1 MKKLIFHNWGLKL
14 ASLLLASL
22 IWFLV
27 AKFGDPLVTVTF
39 PNVRVVLK
47 NTELL
52 ERENKVYEV
61 LDKTDTVR
69 VTVRIP
75 TSMRG
80 QLRASDI
87 VAEADM
93 NKLTDINTIAISY
106 YIPNVEEDS
115 ISGDHEVV
123 RLSVEERMTKWIRL
137 QSQIKGEVAE
147 DYMVAGTSADQNR
160 IEVSGAKS
168 MIEKISYA
176 SVELDVTGATNT
188 ISMNVEPQL
197 YDAEGKQLELTSI
210 TQNVDY
216 VHMTVEILATKEV
229 PVEYNVTGIPAEGY
243 MLTGRT
249 DYSQRTAKIAGSPA
263 ALSGV
268 NRILIPEEVIDVTG
282 QSSDVKVALN
292 LKDYL
297 PEGIRLVDG
306 SQGSRATVTVYIE
319 PRVEK
324 KLKLYARNFSI
335 VNVPEGYQAEVT
347 VEKDQETGEPMVE
360 EPHELSISGLRADI
374 NGIRQDGLVGI
385 LDITAWMQERQN
397 ENPKSGVYE
406 IPAEFSLPERVEQQE
421 EVFVRVTL
429 TKMEEE

>member
-1 MKKLIFHNWGLKL
+1 MKKKIFHNWGLKL
-14 ASLLLASL
+14 ASLLLAFL

-39 PNVRVVLK
+39 YNVHVVLK
-47 NTELL
+47 NTEQL

-93 NKLTDINTIAISY
+93 NKLTEINTIAISY
-106 YIPNVEEDS
+106 YIPNVEEGS
-115 ISGDHEVV
+115 ISGDHDVV

-147 DYMVAGTSADQNR
+147 NYTVAGTSADQNR

-197 YDAEGKQLELTSI
+197 YDTEGKRLDLTGIS
-210 TQNVDY
+210 QNVDY

-229 PVEYNVTGIPAEGY
+229 PIEYTVTGTPAEGY
-243 MLTGRT
+243 MTTGKT
-249 DYSQRTAKIAGSPA
+249 ECTQTTVTIGGSSV

-268 NRILIPEEVIDVTG
+268 NRIQIPEEAIDVSG
-282 QSSDVKVALN
+282 QSSDMKVALN
-292 LKDYL
+292 LKEYL
-297 PEGIRLVDG
+297 PDGIRLIDTG
-306 SQGSRATVTVYIE
+306 SGSRVTVTVYIE

-324 KLKLYARNFSI
+324 KLKLYARNFNI
-335 VNVPEGYQAEVT
+335 VNVPEGYDAKVT
-347 VEKDQETGEPMVE
+347 VKEDGETGMPVDEVPYD
-360 EPHELSISGLRADI
+360 LNIAGLRGDI
-374 NGIRQDGLVGI
+374 NGIRQDSLIGT
-385 LDITAWMQERQN
+385 LDIEAWMQEKQM
-397 ENPKSGVYE
+397 ENLRSGIYE
-406 IPAEFSLPERVEQQE
+406 IPAEFMLPEKVEQQN
-421 EVFVRVTL
+421 EVTVRVTL
-429 TKMEEE
+429 MKTEDM

>member
-1 MKKLIFHNWGLKL
+1 MKKFIFHNWGLKL
-14 ASLLLASL
+14 ASLVLASL

-27 AKFGDPLVTVTF
+27 AKFGDPIIPVTY

-52 ERENKVYEV
+52 ERQNKVYEV

-106 YIPNVEEDS
+106 YIPNVEENF
-115 ISGDHEVV
+115 ISGDHETV
-123 RLSVEERMTKWIRL
+123 RLAVEEKMTKWIRL
-137 QSQIKGEVAE
+137 QPQFKGEVAE
-147 DYMVAGTSADQNR
+147 NYMVAGTSADQNR

-197 YDAEGKQLELTSI
+197 YDAQGKRLELTNI

-216 VHMTVEILATKEV
+216 VHMTVEVLATKEV
-229 PVEYNVTGIPAEGY
+229 PVEYVVMGTPAEGF
-243 MLTGRT
+243 MTTGRT
-249 DYSQRTAKIAGSPA
+249 ECSQKVVKVAGSVA
-263 ALSGV
+263 ALSGL
-268 NRILIPEEVIDVTG
+268 NKIAIPEEAVDISG
-282 QSSDVKVALN
+282 QSSDVKVALK

-297 PEGIRLVDG
+297 PEGIRLVG
-306 SQGSRATVTVYIE
+306 ASQEEPLEITVYIE
-319 PRVEK
+319 PKVEIK
-324 KLKLYARNFSI
+324 MKLYARNFNVI
-335 VNVPEGYQAEVT
+335 NVPEGYEAQVA
-347 VEKDQETGEPMVE
+347 VEKDEETGEPIGEV
-360 EPHELSISGLRADI
+360 PYDLNVAGLRASV
-374 NGIRQDGLVGI
+374 NSIRQDDLIGIVDVG
-385 LDITAWMQERQN
+385 AWMQERQN
-397 ENPKSGVYE
+397 ENPKSGTYE
-406 IPAEFSLPERVEQQE
+406 IPAVITLPEGVEQLE
-421 EVFVRVTL
+421 GVSVRVML
-429 TKMEEE
+429 TKMEDE

>member
-1 MKKLIFHNWGLKL
+1 MKKKIFHNWGLKL

-39 PNVRVVLK
+39 PNVRVILK

-52 ERENKVYEV
+52 DRENKVYEV

-75 TSMRG
+75 NSMRG

-115 ISGDHEVV
+115 VSGDHDVV

-147 DYMVAGTSADQNR
+147 NYAIAGTSADQNR

-197 YDAEGKQLELTSI
+197 YDAEGKRLDLMGI

-229 PVEYNVTGIPAEGY
+229 PVIYTVTGIPAEGY
-243 MLTGRT
+243 MATGQT
-249 DYSQRTAKIAGSPA
+249 ECSQKTVAIGGSSA

-268 NRILIPEEVIDVTG
+268 NRILIPEEAIDISG
-282 QSSDVKVALN
+282 QSSDMKIALN

-297 PEGIRLVDG
+297 PDGIRLVDVG
-306 SQGSRATVTVYIE
+306 LGSRVTITVYIE

-324 KLKLYARNFSI
+324 KLKLYARNFNI
-335 VNVPEGYQAEVT
+335 VNVPEGYEAEIT
-347 VEKDQETGEPMVE
+347 VEEDEEGGSAGERSYD
-360 EPHELSISGLRADI
+360 LSISGLRVDI
-374 NGIRQDGLVGI
+374 NGIRQDELVGI
-385 LDITAWMQERQN
+385 LDIGAWLQEKQI
-397 ENPKSGVYE
+397 ENPRSGVYE
-406 IPAEFSLPERVEQQE
+406 IPAKLELPEKVEQHE
-421 EVFVRVTL
+421 EVSVRVTL
-429 TKMEEE
+429 MKMEDI

>member
-1 MKKLIFHNWGLKL
+1 MKKKIFHNWGLKL
-14 ASLLLASL
+14 TSLLLAFL

-27 AKFGDPLVTVTF
+27 AKFGDPIVTVPF
-39 PNVRVVLK
+39 PNVHVVLK
-47 NTELL
+47 NTEQL
-52 ERENKVYEV
+52 EKENKVYEV
-61 LDKTDTVR
+61 LDNTDTVR

-93 NKLTDINTIAISY
+93 NKLTEINTIAISY

-115 ISGDHEVV
+115 ISGDHDVV

-147 DYMVAGTSADQNR
+147 NYMVAGTSADQNR

-197 YDAEGKQLELTSI
+197 YDAEGKRLDLTGIS
-210 TQNVDY
+210 QNVDY
-216 VHMTVEILATKEV
+216 VHMTVEVLATKEV
-229 PVEYNVTGIPAEGY
+229 PVEYNVMGAPAEGY
-243 MLTGRT
+243 MTTGKT
-249 DYSQRTAKIAGSPA
+249 ECSQKTVKIAGSSS

-268 NRILIPEEVIDVTG
+268 NRILIPEEAIDVSG
-282 QSSDVKVALN
+282 QSSDMKVDLN
-292 LKDYL
+292 LKEYL
-297 PEGIRLVDG
+297 PDGVRLVDTG
-306 SQGSRATVTVYIE
+306 SGSRVTVTVYIE

-324 KLKLYARNFSI
+324 KLKLYAWNFNI
-335 VNVPEGYQAEVT
+335 VNVPEGYEAKVT
-347 VEKDQETGEPMVE
+347 VKEGAETGVPVDEVPYD
-360 EPHELSISGLRADI
+360 LNIAGLRGDV
-374 NGIRQDGLVGI
+374 NGIRQDSLIGTV
-385 LDITAWMQERQN
+385 DIEAWMQEKQM
-397 ENPKSGVYE
+397 ENPRSGIYE
-406 IPAEFSLPERVEQQE
+406 IPAEFALPEKVEQQN
-421 EVFVRVTL
+421 EVAVRVTL
-429 TKMEEE
+429 IKTEDM

>member
-1 MKKLIFHNWGLKL
+1 MKKKIFHNWGLKI
-14 ASLLLASL
+14 ASLLLAFL

-27 AKFGDPLVTVTF
+27 AEFGDPIITATF
-39 PNVRVVLK
+39 PNVHVVLK
-47 NTELL
+47 NTEQL
-52 ERENKVYEV
+52 EKENKVYEV

-69 VTVRIP
+69 VAVRIP

-93 NKLTDINTIAISY
+93 NKLTEINTIAISY

-115 ISGDHEVV
+115 ISGDHDVV

-147 DYMVAGTSADQNR
+147 NYMVAGTSADQNR

-197 YDAEGKQLELTSI
+197 YDAEGKRLDLTGIS
-210 TQNVDY
+210 QNVDY
-216 VHMTVEILATKEV
+216 VHMTVEVLATKEV
-229 PVEYNVTGIPAEGY
+229 PVEYTVMGAPAEGF
-243 MLTGRT
+243 MTTGRT
-249 DYSQRTAKIAGSPA
+249 ECSQETVKIAGSSS

-268 NRILIPEEVIDVTG
+268 NRILIPEEAIDISG
-282 QSSDVKVALN
+282 QSDNMTITLN

-297 PEGIRLVDG
+297 PEGIRLVDSG
-306 SQGSRATVTVYIE
+306 LGNRVTVTVYIE
-319 PRVEK
+319 PRVERT
-324 KLKLYARNFSI
+324 LKLYSRNFNI
-335 VNVPEGYQAEVT
+335 INIPEGYEARITLE
-347 VEKDQETGEPMVE
+347 ENEETGEPVSE
-360 EPHELSISGLRADI
+360 IPYELNISGLRADV
-374 NGIRQDGLVGI
+374 NGIRQDDVVGT
-385 LDITAWMQERQN
+385 LDINAWLQENRI
-397 ENPKSGVYE
+397 ENPRSGVYE
-406 IPAEFSLPERVEQQE
+406 IPAEFSLPEKVELQDQ
-421 EVFVRVTL
+421 VHVRVTMMKTEDL
-429 TKMEEE
+429 

>member
-1 MKKLIFHNWGLKL
+1 MKKKIFHNWGLKI
-14 ASLLLASL
+14 ASLLLAFL

-39 PNVRVVLK
+39 PNVHVVLK
-47 NTELL
+47 NTEQL
-52 ERENKVYEV
+52 EKENKVYEV

-75 TSMRG
+75 NSMRA

-93 NKLTDINTIAISY
+93 NKLTEINTIAISY

-115 ISGDHEVV
+115 ISGDHDVV

-147 DYMVAGTSADQNR
+147 NYTVAGTSADQNR

-197 YDAEGKQLELTSI
+197 YDAEGKRLDLTGIS
-210 TQNVDY
+210 QNVDY

-229 PVEYNVTGIPAEGY
+229 PVEYTVMGEPAEGY
-243 MLTGRT
+243 MTTGKT
-249 DYSQRTAKIAGSPA
+249 ECSQKTVKIAGSQTV
-263 ALSGV
+263 LSGV
-268 NRILIPEEVIDVTG
+268 NKILIPEEAIDVSG
-282 QSSDVKVALN
+282 QSDDITITLN
-292 LKDYL
+292 LKEYL
-297 PEGIRLVDG
+297 PEGIRLVDTG
-306 SQGSRATVTVYIE
+306 LGSRVTVTVYVE

-324 KLKLYARNFSI
+324 KLKLYARNFNI
-335 VNVPEGYQAEVT
+335 INVPEGYEARITLDEN
-347 VEKDQETGEPMVE
+347 E
-360 EPHELSISGLRADI
+360 EPLSEAFYELNVSGLRADI
-374 NGIRQDGLVGI
+374 NGIRQDEVIGT
-385 LDITAWMQERQN
+385 LDINAWLQEKQI
-397 ENPKSGVYE
+397 ENPRSGIYE
-406 IPAEFSLPERVEQQE
+406 IPAEFTLSEKIEQHD
-421 EVFVRVTL
+421 EVHVRVTL
-429 TKMEEE
+429 MKTEDL